1 MRRTKRFA
9 SFALAACMG
18 VSLLVNVP
26 AGTVSAAEPDEV
38 VSAEATETDAE
49 ALDEMQEAV
58 YDESEADADG
68 FKWNGTAIVGYVG
81 KGGDVKIPEKCT
93 SIGSSAFKG
102 CDNLTSIVIPKGV
115 TSIGSFAFMDCTG
128 MASVEM
134 PEGVTSIGHH
144 AFWGCYKL
152 KNIEIPVSV
161 TSIGKYAFYDCS
173 RFADINIPA
182 NVTSIGVYAFRGCGG
197 MNGPTSIVVS
207 PENTTYNSNGNCNA
221 IIETK
226 TNKLIQGCMNT
237 KIPMGVTSI
246 GDSAFADCVGL
257 KNIEIPVSVTSIG
270 NKVFMGCYELTGIKI
285 PTSVT
290 SIGDSAFWNCHCIKN
305 VEIPA
310 SVKSIGSSP
319 FIGCQELSSIIVSP
333 ENATYNSND
342 NCNAIIETKTNKLIQ
357 GCKDT
362 KIPTSVTSIGNSA
375 FAYCSELTSIEIPKS
390 ITSIGKAAFDQSGLK
405 TIYGDT
411 GSYAEAYAKE
421 NGYTFKAIEE
431 PVADITISYRTHV
444 QSIGWQNPVTNG
456 VMSGTT
462 GEAKRLEAIRIELTG
477 TISSYYDVY
486 YRVHAQSYGWMGWA
500 KNGET
505 AGTAGLGKRLEAIQI
520 CLVEK
525 GSDAP
530 NALPAA
536 SNAKAYQGTPE
547 PVDNSI
553 IYVYSWNTELGER
566 LEYFKDKYPQ
576 YADKVKFENLGLGGT
591 SDEYKKEIE
600 AAYQKGGQKVPSIV
614 AMDEGV
620 TKYFMSSDMFVNMD
634 SIGITQKD
642 YSNAF
647 QYTIDHATV
656 NGKLKGLCW
665 QATPG
670 CFVYRTDIAQKVLG
684 TSDPAKVQTY
694 VKDWDTFMQTAEKM
708 KQAGYKMVSGPKEI
722 QNAALADRKS
732 AWVNDGTVTID
743 PAVDKYLELA
753 MQLIDNGYT
762 NKNDPWTDG
771 WQRDFTGDVFG
782 YFGCPWFVYW
792 SINDEESG
800 SATAGKRNICA
811 GPSAYN
817 WGGTYL
823 SVTDKCPNKELAAL
837 VLKTLCC
844 DTDVMYKIQDETL
857 DFVNNK
863 AAVQK
868 MIANGKGA
876 TPILGGANPLQ
887 TWYNVAVKVDGSKA
901 TQYDSVFEGYLYTL
915 IDGYENGY
923 NESKDNMK
931 SMLKAMIKD
940 GYPNL
945 TVK

>member
-1 MRRTKRFA
+1 
-9 SFALAACMG
+9 
-18 VSLLVNVP
+18 
-26 AGTVSAAEPDEV
+26 
-38 VSAEATETDAE
+38 
-49 ALDEMQEAV
+49 
-58 YDESEADADG
+58 
-68 FKWNGTAIVGYVG
+68 
-81 KGGDVKIPEKCT
+81 
-93 SIGSSAFKG
+93 
-102 CDNLTSIVIPKGV
+102 
-115 TSIGSFAFMDCTG
+115 
-128 MASVEM
+128 
-134 PEGVTSIGHH
+134 
-144 AFWGCYKL
+144 
-152 KNIEIPVSV
+152 
-161 TSIGKYAFYDCS
+161 
-173 RFADINIPA
+173 
-182 NVTSIGVYAFRGCGG
+182 
-197 MNGPTSIVVS
+197 
-207 PENTTYNSNGNCNA
+207 
-221 IIETK
+221 
-226 TNKLIQGCMNT
+226 
-237 KIPMGVTSI
+237 
-246 GDSAFADCVGL
+246 
-257 KNIEIPVSVTSIG
+257 
-270 NKVFMGCYELTGIKI
+270 
-285 PTSVT
+285 
-290 SIGDSAFWNCHCIKN
+290 
-305 VEIPA
+305 
-310 SVKSIGSSP
+310 
-319 FIGCQELSSIIVSP
+319 
-333 ENATYNSND
+333 
-342 NCNAIIETKTNKLIQ
+342 
-357 GCKDT
+357 
-362 KIPTSVTSIGNSA
+362 
-375 FAYCSELTSIEIPKS
+375 
-390 ITSIGKAAFDQSGLK
+390 
-405 TIYGDT
+405 
-411 GSYAEAYAKE
+411 
-421 NGYTFKAIEE
+421 
-431 PVADITISYRTHV
+431 
-444 QSIGWQNPVTNG
+444 
-456 VMSGTT
+456 MSGTS
-462 GEAKRLEAIRIELTG
+462 GKAKRLEAIRIELTG

-553 IYVYSWNTELGER
+553 IYVYSWNTELGDR
-566 LEYFKDKYPQ
+566 LQYFKDKYPQ
-576 YADKVKFENLGLGGT
+576 YADKVKYENLGLGGT

-614 AMDEGV
+614 AIDEDV
-620 TKYFMSSDMFVNMD
+620 SKHFMSSDMFVSMD
-634 SIGITQKD
+634 SIGITKKD
-642 YSNAF
+642 YSNEF
-647 QYTIDHATV
+647 QYTIDYATV

-684 TSDPAKVQTY
+684 TSDPVKVQTY
-694 VKDWDTFMQTAEKM
+694 VKDWDAFMQTAEKM

-771 WQRDFTGDVFG
+771 WGSDFTGDVFG

-901 TQYDSVFEGYLYTL
+901 TQYDSVIDGYLYTV
-915 IDGYENGY
+915 IDGCEGGHH
-923 NESKDNMK
+923 ESKDDMK

>member
-1 MRRTKRFA
+1 
-9 SFALAACMG
+9 MG
-18 VSLLVNVP
+18 WVKNGEP
-26 AGTVSAAEPDEV
+26 AGTAGQAKRL
-38 VSAEATETDAE
+38 EAIQIIIVQKWESP
-49 ALDEMQEAV
+49 V
-58 YDESEADADG
+58 YMYNASGESLKGSESCG
-68 FKWNGTAIVGYVG
+68 FVGTA
-81 KGGDVKIPEKCT
+81 
-93 SIGSSAFKG
+93 
-102 CDNLTSIVIPKGV
+102 
-115 TSIGSFAFMDCTG
+115 
-128 MASVEM
+128 
-134 PEGVTSIGHH
+134 
-144 AFWGCYKL
+144 
-152 KNIEIPVSV
+152 
-161 TSIGKYAFYDCS
+161 
-173 RFADINIPA
+173 
-182 NVTSIGVYAFRGCGG
+182 
-197 MNGPTSIVVS
+197 
-207 PENTTYNSNGNCNA
+207 
-221 IIETK
+221 K
-226 TNKLIQGCMNT
+226 TNTSDAN
-237 KIPMGVTSI
+237 GV
-246 GDSAFADCVGL
+246 
-257 KNIEIPVSVTSIG
+257 VTY
-270 NKVFMGCYELTGIKI
+270 K
-285 PTSVT
+285 
-290 SIGDSAFWNCHCIKN
+290 
-305 VEIPA
+305 
-310 SVKSIGSSP
+310 
-319 FIGCQELSSIIVSP
+319 
-333 ENATYNSND
+333 
-342 NCNAIIETKTNKLIQ
+342 
-357 GCKDT
+357 
-362 KIPTSVTSIGNSA
+362 
-375 FAYCSELTSIEIPKS
+375 
-390 ITSIGKAAFDQSGLK
+390 
-405 TIYGDT
+405 
-411 GSYAEAYAKE
+411 
-421 NGYTFKAIEE
+421 
-431 PVADITISYRTHV
+431 THV
-444 QSIGWQNPVTNG
+444 QSYGNQNWVSDGSIAGTSGEAKRLEAIYIKLNASKLGYTGGIRYKTHVQSFGWEKEWKKDGQ
-456 VMSGTT
+456 MSGTS
-462 GEAKRLEAIRIELTG
+462 GKAKRLEAIRIELTG

-771 WQRDFTGDVFG
+771 WQRDFTGNVFG

>member
-9 SFALAACMG
+9 GFALAACMG

-93 SIGSSAFKG
+93 SIGSSAFAY
-102 CDNLTSIVIPKGV
+102 CSELTSIVIPKGV
-115 TSIGSFAFMDCTG
+115 TSIGSFAFMNCTG

-310 SVKSIGSSP
+310 SVKSIGRSP
-319 FIGCQELSSIIVSP
+319 FIGCQNLSSIIVSP

-462 GEAKRLEAIRIELTG
+462 GKAKRLEGIEISVSGNKNLGIQYATHCQTYGWLPWSANGEMSGTTGEAKRLEAIKIQLTG
-477 TISSYYDVY
+477 ADKDKYDVY
-486 YRVHAQSYGWMGWA
+486 YRVHAQSYGWLGWA
-500 KNGET
+500 KNGEPS
-505 AGTAGLGKRLEAIQI
+505 GTAGYAKRLEGIQIVVVKKNEKAPGLDYAGVDALKGVHDTRAYIAKTNGTITIPGSADSTNIMYKTHVQSFGWQNWVLNGTMSGTSGKAKRLEGINIKLSNAAYAGGVQYRTHVQTYGWEKEWRKDGAMSGTSGKAKRLEAIQI
-520 CLVEK
+520 KLYGEMANHFDVYYRVHAQSY
-525 GSDAP
+525 GW
-530 NALPAA
+530 LGW
-536 SNAKAYQGTPE
+536 AK
-547 PVDNSI
+547 
-553 IYVYSWNTELGER
+553 
-566 LEYFKDKYPQ
+566 
-576 YADKVKFENLGLGGT
+576 
-591 SDEYKKEIE
+591 
-600 AAYQKGGQKVPSIV
+600 
-614 AMDEGV
+614 
-620 TKYFMSSDMFVNMD
+620 
-634 SIGITQKD
+634 
-642 YSNAF
+642 
-647 QYTIDHATV
+647 
-656 NGKLKGLCW
+656 NG
-665 QATPG
+665 
-670 CFVYRTDIAQKVLG
+670 
-684 TSDPAKVQTY
+684 
-694 VKDWDTFMQTAEKM
+694 
-708 KQAGYKMVSGPKEI
+708 
-722 QNAALADRKS
+722 
-732 AWVNDGTVTID
+732 
-743 PAVDKYLELA
+743 
-753 MQLIDNGYT
+753 
-762 NKNDPWTDG
+762 
-771 WQRDFTGDVFG
+771 
-782 YFGCPWFVYW
+782 
-792 SINDEESG
+792 EESG
-800 SATAGKRNICA
+800 TAGLAKRLEGIQIVLVPKGSAAPANNYKNIQ
-811 GPSAYN
+811 SVNTKAY
-817 WGGTYL
+817 
-823 SVTDKCPNKELAAL
+823 
-837 VLKTLCC
+837 
-844 DTDVMYKIQDETL
+844 
-857 DFVNNK
+857 
-863 AAVQK
+863 
-868 MIANGKGA
+868 
-876 TPILGGANPLQ
+876 
-887 TWYNVAVKVDGSKA
+887 
-901 TQYDSVFEGYLYTL
+901 
-915 IDGYENGY
+915 
-923 NESKDNMK
+923 
-931 SMLKAMIKD
+931 IK
-940 GYPNL
+940 
-945 TVK
+945 K

>member
-93 SIGSSAFKG
+93 SIGSFAFKG

-115 TSIGSFAFMDCTG
+115 TSIGSSAFMDCTG

-161 TSIGKYAFYDCS
+161 TSIGKYAFYGCS

-362 KIPTSVTSIGNSA
+362 KIPTSVTSIGDSA

-405 TIYGDT
+405 TIYGYT

-444 QSIGWQNPVTNG
+444 QSFGWQNPVTNG
-456 VMSGTT
+456 VMSGTSGKAKRLEGIEISVSGNKNLGIQYATHCQTYGWLPWSANGEMSGTT
-462 GEAKRLEAIRIELTG
+462 GEAKRLEAIEIRLTG
-477 TISSYYDVY
+477 ADKDKYDVY
-486 YRVHAQSYGWMGWA
+486 YRVHAQSYGWLGWA
-500 KNGET
+500 KNGEPS
-505 AGTAGLGKRLEAIQI
+505 GTAGYAKRLEGIQIVVVKKTEAAPGFDYAGVNASKGVHDSRAYIAKKNGTITIPGSADSTNIMYKTHVQSFGWQNWVLNGTMSGTSGKAKRLEGINIKLSNAAYAGGIQYRTHIQTYGWEKEWKKDGVMSGTSGKAKRLEAIQI
-520 CLVEK
+520 KLYGEMANHFDVYYRVHAQSYGWLGWAKNGEEAGTAGYAKRLEGIQIVLVPK
-525 GSDAP
+525 GSAAP
-530 NALPAA
+530 ANNYKNIQ
-536 SNAKAYQGTPE
+536 SVNTKAY
-547 PVDNSI
+547 I
-553 IYVYSWNTELGER
+553 
-566 LEYFKDKYPQ
+566 
-576 YADKVKFENLGLGGT
+576 
-591 SDEYKKEIE
+591 KK
-600 AAYQKGGQKVPSIV
+600 
-614 AMDEGV
+614 
-620 TKYFMSSDMFVNMD
+620 
-634 SIGITQKD
+634 
-642 YSNAF
+642 
-647 QYTIDHATV
+647 
-656 NGKLKGLCW
+656 
-665 QATPG
+665 
-670 CFVYRTDIAQKVLG
+670 
-684 TSDPAKVQTY
+684 
-694 VKDWDTFMQTAEKM
+694 
-708 KQAGYKMVSGPKEI
+708 
-722 QNAALADRKS
+722 
-732 AWVNDGTVTID
+732 
-743 PAVDKYLELA
+743 
-753 MQLIDNGYT
+753 
-762 NKNDPWTDG
+762 
-771 WQRDFTGDVFG
+771 
-782 YFGCPWFVYW
+782 
-792 SINDEESG
+792 
-800 SATAGKRNICA
+800 
-811 GPSAYN
+811 
-817 WGGTYL
+817 
-823 SVTDKCPNKELAAL
+823 
-837 VLKTLCC
+837 
-844 DTDVMYKIQDETL
+844 
-857 DFVNNK
+857 
-863 AAVQK
+863 
-868 MIANGKGA
+868 
-876 TPILGGANPLQ
+876 
-887 TWYNVAVKVDGSKA
+887 
-901 TQYDSVFEGYLYTL
+901 
-915 IDGYENGY
+915 
-923 NESKDNMK
+923 
-931 SMLKAMIKD
+931 
-940 GYPNL
+940 
-945 TVK
+945 

>member
-246 GDSAFADCVGL
+246 GDSAF
-257 KNIEIPVSVTSIG
+257 
-270 NKVFMGCYELTGIKI
+270 
-285 PTSVT
+285 
-290 SIGDSAFWNCHCIKN
+290 WNCHCIKN

-333 ENATYNSND
+333 ENATYTSND

-462 GEAKRLEAIRIELTG
+462 GKAKRLEGIEISVSGNKNLGIQYATHCQTYGWLPWSANGEMSGTTGEAKRLEAIKIQLTG
-477 TISSYYDVY
+477 ADKDKYDVY
-486 YRVHAQSYGWMGWA
+486 YRVHAQSYGWLGWA
-500 KNGET
+500 KNGEPS
-505 AGTAGLGKRLEAIQI
+505 GTAGYAKRLEGIQIVVVKKTETAPGLDYAGVDALKGVHDTRAYIAKTNGTITIPGSADSTNIMYKTHVQSFGWQNWVLNGTMSGTSGKAKRLEGINIKLSNAAYAGGIQYRTHVQTYGWEKEWKKDGAMSGTSGEAKRLEAIQI
-520 CLVEK
+520 KLYGEMANRFDVYYRVHAQSY
-525 GSDAP
+525 GW
-530 NALPAA
+530 LGW
-536 SNAKAYQGTPE
+536 AK
-547 PVDNSI
+547 
-553 IYVYSWNTELGER
+553 
-566 LEYFKDKYPQ
+566 
-576 YADKVKFENLGLGGT
+576 
-591 SDEYKKEIE
+591 
-600 AAYQKGGQKVPSIV
+600 
-614 AMDEGV
+614 
-620 TKYFMSSDMFVNMD
+620 
-634 SIGITQKD
+634 
-642 YSNAF
+642 
-647 QYTIDHATV
+647 
-656 NGKLKGLCW
+656 NG
-665 QATPG
+665 
-670 CFVYRTDIAQKVLG
+670 
-684 TSDPAKVQTY
+684 
-694 VKDWDTFMQTAEKM
+694 
-708 KQAGYKMVSGPKEI
+708 
-722 QNAALADRKS
+722 
-732 AWVNDGTVTID
+732 
-743 PAVDKYLELA
+743 
-753 MQLIDNGYT
+753 
-762 NKNDPWTDG
+762 
-771 WQRDFTGDVFG
+771 
-782 YFGCPWFVYW
+782 
-792 SINDEESG
+792 EESG
-800 SATAGKRNICA
+800 TAGYAKRLEGIQIVLVPKGSAAPANNYKNIQ
-811 GPSAYN
+811 SVNTKAY
-817 WGGTYL
+817 
-823 SVTDKCPNKELAAL
+823 
-837 VLKTLCC
+837 
-844 DTDVMYKIQDETL
+844 
-857 DFVNNK
+857 
-863 AAVQK
+863 
-868 MIANGKGA
+868 
-876 TPILGGANPLQ
+876 
-887 TWYNVAVKVDGSKA
+887 
-901 TQYDSVFEGYLYTL
+901 
-915 IDGYENGY
+915 
-923 NESKDNMK
+923 
-931 SMLKAMIKD
+931 IK
-940 GYPNL
+940 
-945 TVK
+945 K

>member
-1 MRRTKRFA
+1 M
-9 SFALAACMG
+9 
-18 VSLLVNVP
+18 
-26 AGTVSAAEPDEV
+26 
-38 VSAEATETDAE
+38 
-49 ALDEMQEAV
+49 
-58 YDESEADADG
+58 
-68 FKWNGTAIVGYVG
+68 
-81 KGGDVKIPEKCT
+81 
-93 SIGSSAFKG
+93 
-102 CDNLTSIVIPKGV
+102 
-115 TSIGSFAFMDCTG
+115 
-128 MASVEM
+128 
-134 PEGVTSIGHH
+134 
-144 AFWGCYKL
+144 
-152 KNIEIPVSV
+152 
-161 TSIGKYAFYDCS
+161 
-173 RFADINIPA
+173 
-182 NVTSIGVYAFRGCGG
+182 
-197 MNGPTSIVVS
+197 
-207 PENTTYNSNGNCNA
+207 
-221 IIETK
+221 
-226 TNKLIQGCMNT
+226 
-237 KIPMGVTSI
+237 
-246 GDSAFADCVGL
+246 
-257 KNIEIPVSVTSIG
+257 
-270 NKVFMGCYELTGIKI
+270 
-285 PTSVT
+285 
-290 SIGDSAFWNCHCIKN
+290 
-305 VEIPA
+305 
-310 SVKSIGSSP
+310 
-319 FIGCQELSSIIVSP
+319 
-333 ENATYNSND
+333 
-342 NCNAIIETKTNKLIQ
+342 
-357 GCKDT
+357 
-362 KIPTSVTSIGNSA
+362 
-375 FAYCSELTSIEIPKS
+375 
-390 ITSIGKAAFDQSGLK
+390 
-405 TIYGDT
+405 
-411 GSYAEAYAKE
+411 
-421 NGYTFKAIEE
+421 
-431 PVADITISYRTHV
+431 
-444 QSIGWQNPVTNG
+444 QSIGWQGWKHDGQLSGTSGQSKRLEAIQIRLTGNNADLYDVYYRVHAQTYGWMGWVKNGEPAGTAGQAKRLEAIQIIIVQKWESPVYMYNASGESLKGSESCGFVGTAKTNTSDANG
-456 VMSGTT
+456 VVTYKTHVQRYGDQSWVSDGSIAGTSGEAKRLEAIYIKLNASKLGYTGGIRYKTHVQSFGWEKEWKKDGQMSGTS
-462 GEAKRLEAIRIELTG
+462 GKAKRLEAIRIELTG

-553 IYVYSWNTELGER
+553 IYVYSWNTELGDR
-566 LEYFKDKYPQ
+566 LQYFKDKYPQ
-576 YADKVKFENLGLGGT
+576 YADKVKYENLGLGGT

-614 AMDEGV
+614 AIDEDV
-620 TKYFMSSDMFVNMD
+620 SKHFMSSDMFVSMD
-634 SIGITQKD
+634 SIGITKKD
-642 YSNAF
+642 YSNEF
-647 QYTIDHATV
+647 QYTIDYATV

-684 TSDPAKVQTY
+684 TSDPVKVQTY
-694 VKDWDTFMQTAEKM
+694 VKDWDAFMQTAEKM

-771 WQRDFTGDVFG
+771 WGSDFTGDVFG

-863 AAVQK
+863 AVVQK

-901 TQYDSVFEGYLYTL
+901 TQYDSVIDGYLYTV
-915 IDGYENGY
+915 IDGCEGGHH
-923 NESKDNMK
+923 ESKDDMK
-931 SMLKAMIKD
+931 SMLKAMIKE

>member
-1 MRRTKRFA
+1 M
-9 SFALAACMG
+9 
-18 VSLLVNVP
+18 
-26 AGTVSAAEPDEV
+26 
-38 VSAEATETDAE
+38 
-49 ALDEMQEAV
+49 
-58 YDESEADADG
+58 
-68 FKWNGTAIVGYVG
+68 
-81 KGGDVKIPEKCT
+81 
-93 SIGSSAFKG
+93 
-102 CDNLTSIVIPKGV
+102 
-115 TSIGSFAFMDCTG
+115 
-128 MASVEM
+128 
-134 PEGVTSIGHH
+134 
-144 AFWGCYKL
+144 
-152 KNIEIPVSV
+152 
-161 TSIGKYAFYDCS
+161 
-173 RFADINIPA
+173 
-182 NVTSIGVYAFRGCGG
+182 
-197 MNGPTSIVVS
+197 
-207 PENTTYNSNGNCNA
+207 
-221 IIETK
+221 
-226 TNKLIQGCMNT
+226 
-237 KIPMGVTSI
+237 
-246 GDSAFADCVGL
+246 
-257 KNIEIPVSVTSIG
+257 
-270 NKVFMGCYELTGIKI
+270 
-285 PTSVT
+285 
-290 SIGDSAFWNCHCIKN
+290 
-305 VEIPA
+305 
-310 SVKSIGSSP
+310 
-319 FIGCQELSSIIVSP
+319 
-333 ENATYNSND
+333 
-342 NCNAIIETKTNKLIQ
+342 
-357 GCKDT
+357 
-362 KIPTSVTSIGNSA
+362 
-375 FAYCSELTSIEIPKS
+375 
-390 ITSIGKAAFDQSGLK
+390 
-405 TIYGDT
+405 
-411 GSYAEAYAKE
+411 
-421 NGYTFKAIEE
+421 
-431 PVADITISYRTHV
+431 
-444 QSIGWQNPVTNG
+444 QSIGWQGWKHDGQLSGTSGQSKRLEAIQIRLTGNNADLYDVYYRVHAQTYGWMGWVKNGEPAGTAGQAKRLEAIQIIIVQKWESPVYMYNASGESLKGSESCGFVGTAKTNTSDANG
-456 VMSGTT
+456 VVTYKTHVQSYGNQNWVSDGSIAGTSGEAKRLEAIYIKLNASKLGYTGGIRYKTHVQSFGWEKEWKKDGQMSGTS
-462 GEAKRLEAIRIELTG
+462 GKAKRLEAIRIELTG

-553 IYVYSWNTELGER
+553 IYVYSWNTELGDR
-566 LEYFKDKYPQ
+566 LQYFKDKYPQ
-576 YADKVKFENLGLGGT
+576 YADKVKYENLGLGGT

-614 AMDEGV
+614 AIDEDV
-620 TKYFMSSDMFVNMD
+620 SKHFMSSDMFVSMD
-634 SIGITQKD
+634 SIGITKKD
-642 YSNAF
+642 YSNEF
-647 QYTIDHATV
+647 QYTIDYATV

-684 TSDPAKVQTY
+684 TSDPVKVQTY
-694 VKDWDTFMQTAEKM
+694 VKDWDAFMQTAEKM

-771 WQRDFTGDVFG
+771 WGSDFTGDVFG

-863 AAVQK
+863 AVVQK

-901 TQYDSVFEGYLYTL
+901 TQYDSVIDGYLYTV
-915 IDGYENGY
+915 IDGCEGGHH
-923 NESKDNMK
+923 ESKDDMK
-931 SMLKAMIKD
+931 SMLKAMIKE

>member
-68 FKWNGTAIVGYVG
+68 FKWNGTEIVGYVG

-93 SIGSSAFKG
+93 SIGSFAFKG

-115 TSIGSFAFMDCTG
+115 TSIGSSAFMDCTG

-134 PEGVTSIGHH
+134 PASVTSIGRH

-161 TSIGKYAFYDCS
+161 TSIGKYAFYGCS

-246 GDSAFADCVGL
+246 GDSAFEDCFGL

-270 NKVFMGCYELTGIKI
+270 NEAFMGCYELTGIKI

-290 SIGDSAFWNCHCIKN
+290 SIGDSAFWNCFCIKN

-310 SVKSIGSSP
+310 SVKSIGRSP

-362 KIPTSVTSIGNSA
+362 KIPTSVTSIGDSA

-444 QSIGWQNPVTNG
+444 QSFGWQNPVTNG
-456 VMSGTT
+456 VMSGTSGKAKRLEGIEISVSGNKNLGIQYATHCQTYGWLPWSANGEMSGTT
-462 GEAKRLEAIRIELTG
+462 GEAKRLEAIKIQLAG
-477 TISSYYDVY
+477 ADKDKYDVY
-486 YRVHAQSYGWMGWA
+486 YRVHAQSYGWLGWA
-500 KNGET
+500 KNGEPS
-505 AGTAGLGKRLEAIQI
+505 GTAGYAKRLEGIQIVVVKKNEKAPGLNYAGVDASKGVHDSRAYIAKTNGTITIPGSADSTNIMYKTHVQSFGWQNWVLNGAMSGTSGKAKRLEGINIKLSNAAYAGGIQYQTHIQKNGWEQKWKKDGEMSGTSGEAKRLEAIRIKLYGEMANHFDVYYRVHAQSYGW
-520 CLVEK
+520 L
-525 GSDAP
+525 GW
-530 NALPAA
+530 
-536 SNAKAYQGTPE
+536 AK
-547 PVDNSI
+547 
-553 IYVYSWNTELGER
+553 
-566 LEYFKDKYPQ
+566 
-576 YADKVKFENLGLGGT
+576 
-591 SDEYKKEIE
+591 
-600 AAYQKGGQKVPSIV
+600 
-614 AMDEGV
+614 
-620 TKYFMSSDMFVNMD
+620 
-634 SIGITQKD
+634 
-642 YSNAF
+642 
-647 QYTIDHATV
+647 
-656 NGKLKGLCW
+656 NG
-665 QATPG
+665 
-670 CFVYRTDIAQKVLG
+670 
-684 TSDPAKVQTY
+684 
-694 VKDWDTFMQTAEKM
+694 
-708 KQAGYKMVSGPKEI
+708 
-722 QNAALADRKS
+722 
-732 AWVNDGTVTID
+732 
-743 PAVDKYLELA
+743 
-753 MQLIDNGYT
+753 
-762 NKNDPWTDG
+762 
-771 WQRDFTGDVFG
+771 
-782 YFGCPWFVYW
+782 
-792 SINDEESG
+792 EESG
-800 SATAGKRNICA
+800 TAGYAKRLEGIQIVLVPKGSAAPANNYKNIQ
-811 GPSAYN
+811 SVNTKAY
-817 WGGTYL
+817 
-823 SVTDKCPNKELAAL
+823 
-837 VLKTLCC
+837 
-844 DTDVMYKIQDETL
+844 
-857 DFVNNK
+857 
-863 AAVQK
+863 
-868 MIANGKGA
+868 
-876 TPILGGANPLQ
+876 
-887 TWYNVAVKVDGSKA
+887 
-901 TQYDSVFEGYLYTL
+901 
-915 IDGYENGY
+915 
-923 NESKDNMK
+923 
-931 SMLKAMIKD
+931 IK
-940 GYPNL
+940 
-945 TVK
+945 K

>member
-1 MRRTKRFA
+1 MRAMKCWKRLTAFLL
-9 SFALAACMG
+9 SFVMVLG
-18 VSLLVNVP
+18 LVLTN
-26 AGTVSAAEPDEV
+26 GIT
-38 VSAEATETDAE
+38 
-49 ALDEMQEAV
+49 
-58 YDESEADADG
+58 SEAARKETAWTEDG
-68 FKWNGTAIVGYVG
+68 EIEVTVPSVMYKTHVQSFGWEKSWKKDGQSSGT
-81 KGGDVKIPEKCT
+81 
-93 SIGSSAFKG
+93 F
-102 CDNLTSIVIPKGV
+102 
-115 TSIGSFAFMDCTG
+115 
-128 MASVEM
+128 
-134 PEGVTSIGHH
+134 
-144 AFWGCYKL
+144 
-152 KNIEIPVSV
+152 
-161 TSIGKYAFYDCS
+161 
-173 RFADINIPA
+173 
-182 NVTSIGVYAFRGCGG
+182 
-197 MNGPTSIVVS
+197 
-207 PENTTYNSNGNCNA
+207 
-221 IIETK
+221 
-226 TNKLIQGCMNT
+226 
-237 KIPMGVTSI
+237 
-246 GDSAFADCVGL
+246 
-257 KNIEIPVSVTSIG
+257 
-270 NKVFMGCYELTGIKI
+270 
-285 PTSVT
+285 
-290 SIGDSAFWNCHCIKN
+290 
-305 VEIPA
+305 
-310 SVKSIGSSP
+310 
-319 FIGCQELSSIIVSP
+319 
-333 ENATYNSND
+333 
-342 NCNAIIETKTNKLIQ
+342 
-357 GCKDT
+357 
-362 KIPTSVTSIGNSA
+362 
-375 FAYCSELTSIEIPKS
+375 
-390 ITSIGKAAFDQSGLK
+390 GKAKRLEAIQIHVDGG
-405 TIYGDT
+405 YGI
-411 GSYAEAYAKE
+411 G
-421 NGYTFKAIEE
+421 IE
-431 PVADITISYRTHV
+431 YRTHV
-444 QSIGWQNPVTNG
+444 QSIGWQGWKHDGQLSGTSGQSKRLEAIQIRLTGNNADLYDVYYRVHAQTYGWMGWVKNGEPAGTAGQAKRLEAIQIIIVQKWESPVYMYNASGESLKGSESCGFVGTAKTNTSDANG
-456 VMSGTT
+456 VVTYRTHVQSYGNQNWVSDGSIAGTSGEAKRLEAIYIKLNASKLGYTGGIRYKTHVQSFGWEKEWKKDGQMSGTS
-462 GEAKRLEAIRIELTG
+462 GKAKRLEAIRIELTG

-614 AMDEGV
+614 AMDEDV
-620 TKYFMSSDMFVNMD
+620 SKYFMSSDMFVSMD
-634 SIGITQKD
+634 SIGITKKD

-876 TPILGGANPLQ
+876 TAILGGANPLQ

-901 TQYDSVFEGYLYTL
+901 TQYDSVFEGYLYTD

>member
-1 MRRTKRFA
+1 MELNTVRTCR
-9 SFALAACMG
+9 ALAGRAGQLSGTSGQSKRLEAIQIRLTGNNADLYDVYYRVHAQTYGWMG
-18 VSLLVNVP
+18 WVKNGEP
-26 AGTVSAAEPDEV
+26 AGTAGQAKRL
-38 VSAEATETDAE
+38 EAIQIIIVQKWESP
-49 ALDEMQEAV
+49 V
-58 YDESEADADG
+58 YMYNASGESLKGSESCG
-68 FKWNGTAIVGYVG
+68 FVGTA
-81 KGGDVKIPEKCT
+81 
-93 SIGSSAFKG
+93 
-102 CDNLTSIVIPKGV
+102 
-115 TSIGSFAFMDCTG
+115 
-128 MASVEM
+128 
-134 PEGVTSIGHH
+134 
-144 AFWGCYKL
+144 
-152 KNIEIPVSV
+152 
-161 TSIGKYAFYDCS
+161 
-173 RFADINIPA
+173 
-182 NVTSIGVYAFRGCGG
+182 
-197 MNGPTSIVVS
+197 
-207 PENTTYNSNGNCNA
+207 
-221 IIETK
+221 K
-226 TNKLIQGCMNT
+226 TNTSDAN
-237 KIPMGVTSI
+237 GV
-246 GDSAFADCVGL
+246 
-257 KNIEIPVSVTSIG
+257 VTY
-270 NKVFMGCYELTGIKI
+270 K
-285 PTSVT
+285 
-290 SIGDSAFWNCHCIKN
+290 
-305 VEIPA
+305 
-310 SVKSIGSSP
+310 
-319 FIGCQELSSIIVSP
+319 
-333 ENATYNSND
+333 
-342 NCNAIIETKTNKLIQ
+342 
-357 GCKDT
+357 
-362 KIPTSVTSIGNSA
+362 
-375 FAYCSELTSIEIPKS
+375 
-390 ITSIGKAAFDQSGLK
+390 
-405 TIYGDT
+405 
-411 GSYAEAYAKE
+411 
-421 NGYTFKAIEE
+421 
-431 PVADITISYRTHV
+431 THV
-444 QSIGWQNPVTNG
+444 QSYGNQNWVSDGSIAGTSGEAKRLEAIYIKLNASKLGYTGGIRYKTHVQSFGWEKEWKKDGQ
-456 VMSGTT
+456 MSGTS
-462 GEAKRLEAIRIELTG
+462 GKAKRLEAIRIELTG

-553 IYVYSWNTELGER
+553 IYVYSWNTELGDR
-566 LEYFKDKYPQ
+566 LQYFKDKYPQ
-576 YADKVKFENLGLGGT
+576 YADKVKYENLGLGGT

-614 AMDEGV
+614 AIDEDV
-620 TKYFMSSDMFVNMD
+620 SKHFMSSDMFVSMD
-634 SIGITQKD
+634 SIGITKKD
-642 YSNAF
+642 YSNEF
-647 QYTIDHATV
+647 QYTIDYATV

-684 TSDPAKVQTY
+684 TSDPVKVQTY
-694 VKDWDTFMQTAEKM
+694 VKDWDAFMQTAEKM

-771 WQRDFTGDVFG
+771 WGSDFTGDVFG

-863 AAVQK
+863 AVVQK

-901 TQYDSVFEGYLYTL
+901 TQYDSVIDGYLYTV
-915 IDGYENGY
+915 IDGCEGGHH
-923 NESKDNMK
+923 ESKDDMK
-931 SMLKAMIKD
+931 SMLKAMIKE

>member
-1 MRRTKRFA
+1 MESVTKIEN
-9 SFALAACMG
+9 S
-18 VSLLVNVP
+18 
-26 AGTVSAAEPDEV
+26 
-38 VSAEATETDAE
+38 
-49 ALDEMQEAV
+49 
-58 YDESEADADG
+58 
-68 FKWNGTAIVGYVG
+68 
-81 KGGDVKIPEKCT
+81 
-93 SIGSSAFKG
+93 
-102 CDNLTSIVIPKGV
+102 
-115 TSIGSFAFMDCTG
+115 
-128 MASVEM
+128 
-134 PEGVTSIGHH
+134 
-144 AFWGCYKL
+144 AFWGCV
-152 KNIEIPVSV
+152 N
-161 TSIGKYAFYDCS
+161 
-173 RFADINIPA
+173 
-182 NVTSIGVYAFRGCGG
+182 
-197 MNGPTSIVVS
+197 
-207 PENTTYNSNGNCNA
+207 
-221 IIETK
+221 
-226 TNKLIQGCMNT
+226 
-237 KIPMGVTSI
+237 
-246 GDSAFADCVGL
+246 
-257 KNIEIPVSVTSIG
+257 
-270 NKVFMGCYELTGIKI
+270 
-285 PTSVT
+285 
-290 SIGDSAFWNCHCIKN
+290 
-305 VEIPA
+305 
-310 SVKSIGSSP
+310 
-319 FIGCQELSSIIVSP
+319 
-333 ENATYNSND
+333 
-342 NCNAIIETKTNKLIQ
+342 
-357 GCKDT
+357 
-362 KIPTSVTSIGNSA
+362 
-375 FAYCSELTSIEIPKS
+375 
-390 ITSIGKAAFDQSGLK
+390 LK
-405 TIYGDT
+405 TIRGYAV
-411 GSYAEAYAKE
+411 SYVESYAKE
-421 NGYTFKAIEE
+421 YGYIFEDVEGK
-431 PVADITISYRTHV
+431 ITTSYRTHV
-444 QSIGWQNPVTNG
+444 QSFGWQNPVTNG
-456 VMSGTT
+456 AMSGTS
-462 GEAKRLEAIRIELTG
+462 GEAKRLEAIQIKLYGEMANRF
-477 TISSYYDVY
+477 DVY
-486 YRVHAQSYGWMGWA
+486 YRVHAQSYGWLGWAKNGAPSGTAGYAKRLEGIQIVVLKKGASAPGLNYAGVNAASGVHQAKSYIAKAGSSPVVGNQATSNTNPSVAGERNVNIAYRTHVQTYGWTGTVFDGTTGGTTGHAKRLESISITNLTETSGNVVYRVHGQTYGWQGWRQNGAQAGSIGQAKRLEAIQIKLTGALAEKYDVYYRVHCQTYGWMGWA

-576 YADKVKFENLGLGGT
+576 YADKVKFENLGLSGT

-614 AMDEGV
+614 AMDEDV
-620 TKYFMSSDMFVNMD
+620 SKYFMSSDMFVSMD
-634 SIGITQKD
+634 SIGITKKD

-647 QYTIDHATV
+647 QYTIDYATV

-694 VKDWDTFMQTAEKM
+694 VKDWDAFMQTAEKM

-771 WQRDFTGDVFG
+771 WGSDFTGDVFG

-863 AAVQK
+863 AVVQK

-901 TQYDSVFEGYLYTL
+901 TQYDSVIDGYLYTV
-915 IDGYENGY
+915 IDGCEGGHH
-923 NESKDNMK
+923 ESKDDMK
-931 SMLKAMIKD
+931 SMLKAMIKE

>member
-1 MRRTKRFA
+1 
-9 SFALAACMG
+9 
-18 VSLLVNVP
+18 VS
-26 AGTVSAAEPDEV
+26 
-38 VSAEATETDAE
+38 
-49 ALDEMQEAV
+49 
-58 YDESEADADG
+58 
-68 FKWNGTAIVGYVG
+68 K
-81 KGGDVKIPEKCT
+81 
-93 SIGSSAFKG
+93 
-102 CDNLTSIVIPKGV
+102 
-115 TSIGSFAFMDCTG
+115 
-128 MASVEM
+128 
-134 PEGVTSIGHH
+134 H
-144 AFWGCYKL
+144 
-152 KNIEIPVSV
+152 
-161 TSIGKYAFYDCS
+161 
-173 RFADINIPA
+173 
-182 NVTSIGVYAFRGCGG
+182 
-197 MNGPTSIVVS
+197 
-207 PENTTYNSNGNCNA
+207 
-221 IIETK
+221 
-226 TNKLIQGCMNT
+226 
-237 KIPMGVTSI
+237 
-246 GDSAFADCVGL
+246 
-257 KNIEIPVSVTSIG
+257 
-270 NKVFMGCYELTGIKI
+270 
-285 PTSVT
+285 
-290 SIGDSAFWNCHCIKN
+290 
-305 VEIPA
+305 
-310 SVKSIGSSP
+310 
-319 FIGCQELSSIIVSP
+319 
-333 ENATYNSND
+333 
-342 NCNAIIETKTNKLIQ
+342 
-357 GCKDT
+357 
-362 KIPTSVTSIGNSA
+362 
-375 FAYCSELTSIEIPKS
+375 
-390 ITSIGKAAFDQSGLK
+390 
-405 TIYGDT
+405 
-411 GSYAEAYAKE
+411 
-421 NGYTFKAIEE
+421 
-431 PVADITISYRTHV
+431 
-444 QSIGWQNPVTNG
+444 
-456 VMSGTT
+456 
-462 GEAKRLEAIRIELTG
+462 
-477 TISSYYDVY
+477 
-486 YRVHAQSYGWMGWA
+486 
-500 KNGET
+500 
-505 AGTAGLGKRLEAIQI
+505 
-520 CLVEK
+520 
-525 GSDAP
+525 
-530 NALPAA
+530 
-536 SNAKAYQGTPE
+536 
-547 PVDNSI
+547 
-553 IYVYSWNTELGER
+553 
-566 LEYFKDKYPQ
+566 
-576 YADKVKFENLGLGGT
+576 
-591 SDEYKKEIE
+591 
-600 AAYQKGGQKVPSIV
+600 
-614 AMDEGV
+614 
-620 TKYFMSSDMFVNMD
+620 FMSSDMFVSMD
-634 SIGITQKD
+634 SIGITKKD

-647 QYTIDHATV
+647 QYTINHATV

-771 WQRDFTGDVFG
+771 WGSDFTGDVFG

-901 TQYDSVFEGYLYTL
+901 TQYDSVFEGYLYTV
-915 IDGYENGY
+915 IDGYENGN